1 MSLTTSSSSGPFALR
16 TVLII
21 IAIGGAAVAGL
32 VYLSLYGR
40 DYGEPL
46 TVQANTFSRSSIGHK
61 AFFQT
66 LRELGVAVQLS
77 RFATIDKTGPSD
89 LLVVAEP
96 SSEEDNADLL
106 ESLES
111 MPQALL
117 ILPKWK
123 ATPQASNPHWAS
135 GLYLV
140 VRQEVLSVYSAAIGE
155 AKLVRH
161 TGTAILPAGRFFEG
175 AIKLSEPQYIK
186 DDGLTPLIAA
196 PDGILLGE
204 YAREG
209 HRLWV
214 LADPD
219 LISNQGIEK
228 ADNAAVAVAILR
240 TLQKPGGHVIFDE
253 TVHGFGE
260 SPTLLRKVFQLPYVI
275 VTVTAAI
282 AVLLLVWAGAARF
295 GAAQASE
302 PVLAAGKGTLI
313 RNAAALLSLGK
324 SVGMVL
330 STYLRI
336 EMTEAMRE
344 MRGPGGLD
352 EAGQAHWLDR
362 QAERRGLAL
371 RLAPLRAAAQAL
383 AQSSRP
389 DMRQALRLAS
399 DLHQWKQEMLNG
411 TGSGSGAG

>member
-1 MSLTTSSSSGPFALR
+1 MSVTTSSSSGPFALR

-21 IAIGGAAVAGL
+21 IAIGGVAIAGL

-40 DYGEPL
+40 DYSEPL

-66 LRELGVAVQLS
+66 LRELGIAVQLS

-96 SSEEDNADLL
+96 SSDSANSDLL

-117 ILPKWK
+117 VLPKWK
-123 ATPQASNPHWAS
+123 ATPRGSWAAS
-135 GLYLV
+135 LYPV
-140 VRQEVLSVYSAAIGE
+140 DREQVLSVYGSAIGE

-175 AIKLSEPQYIK
+175 AIKLSEPQYIV
-186 DDGLTPLIAA
+186 DEELTPLIAA

-219 LISNQGIEK
+219 LISNQGIDE
-228 ADNAAVAVAILR
+228 ADNAAVAVAILLA
-240 TLQKPGGHVIFDE
+240 LQKPGGLVIFDE
-253 TVHGFGE
+253 TVHGFGQ

-282 AVLLLVWAGAARF
+282 AVLLLIWAGSTRF
-295 GAAQASE
+295 GAAQPNE
-302 PVLAAGKGTLI
+302 LVLAAGKGTLI
-313 RNAAALLSLGK
+313 RNAAALLSIGK

-336 EMTEAMRE
+336 EMNEAMRE
-344 MRGPGGLD
+344 LRGPDGLD
-352 EAGQAHWLDR
+352 EAGQTLWLDR
-362 QAERRGLAL
+362 QAERRGLGL
-371 RLAPLRAAAQAL
+371 RLAPRRDAALAL
-383 AQSSRP
+383 AQSPRP
-389 DMRQALRLAS
+389 DMRQALRLAI

-411 TGSGSGAG
+411 TGSRSGAG

>member
-1 MSLTTSSSSGPFALR
+1 
-16 TVLII
+16 
-21 IAIGGAAVAGL
+21 
-32 VYLSLYGR
+32 
-40 DYGEPL
+40 
-46 TVQANTFSRSSIGHK
+46 
-61 AFFQT
+61 
-66 LRELGVAVQLS
+66 
-77 RFATIDKTGPSD
+77 
-89 LLVVAEP
+89 
-96 SSEEDNADLL
+96 
-106 ESLES
+106 
-111 MPQALL
+111 
-117 ILPKWK
+117 
-123 ATPQASNPHWAS
+123 
-135 GLYLV
+135 
-140 VRQEVLSVYSAAIGE
+140 
-155 AKLVRH
+155 
-161 TGTAILPAGRFFEG
+161 
-175 AIKLSEPQYIK
+175 
-186 DDGLTPLIAA
+186 
-196 PDGILLGE
+196 
-204 YAREG
+204 
-209 HRLWV
+209 
-214 LADPD
+214 
-219 LISNQGIEK
+219 
-228 ADNAAVAVAILR
+228 VAILR
-240 TLQKPGGHVIFDE
+240 ALQKAGGHVIFDE